1 MAQRDVKFPKNDQY
15 ETTER
20 NRWHDAALFGNWGL
34 LMYMA
39 QVQVSILFRAI
50 YVFFLQRSCVKF
62 NAIAVLT
69 CELFVMHGYKGKKCI
84 SQSSS
89 LFFPKIPS
97 G

>member
-50 YVFFLQRSCVKF
+50 YVFFFCKDHV
-62 NAIAVLT
+62 
-69 CELFVMHGYKGKKCI
+69 
-84 SQSSS
+84 
-89 LFFPKIPS
+89 
-97 G
+97 